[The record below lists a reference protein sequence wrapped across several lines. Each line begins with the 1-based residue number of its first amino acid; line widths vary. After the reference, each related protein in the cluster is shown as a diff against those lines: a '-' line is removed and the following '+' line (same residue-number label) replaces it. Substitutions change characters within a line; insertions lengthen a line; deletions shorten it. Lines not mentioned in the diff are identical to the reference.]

1 MQRAAASTLGVR
13 LQDCASH
20 CVTALRGSRLS
31 HDSGRSCEADAHGR
45 APRDEPASASPP
57 LSKAA
62 WGPAGTAVPP
72 KVPWKRHAR
81 PCPTTALIVIRTGD
95 RAGAQPPAERLAAA
109 ARPRVPGARRGA
121 ACRLFLLALQPLLS
135 RALVSSAV
143 SQPPLSLYRRPD
155 TLQPQPPHR
164 AGAPW
169 FLPTHLYNE
178 VAPVPGWGSAR
189 NPRCCHGLTRGPA
202 TS

>member
-31 HDSGRSCEADAHGR
+31 HDGGRSCEANAHGR
-45 APRDEPASASPP
+45 APRDQPASASPL

-95 RAGAQPPAERLAAA
+95 RAGAQPAAERLAAA
-109 ARPRVPGARRGA
+109 ARPACLGRDGVPPAGSSCWHFSPFCPGPSCPALCLSPLCHSTGDQTLCSHSHRTGLAPRGSCQPTSTTRSLRSPAGGQLGIPDA
-121 ACRLFLLALQPLLS
+121 A
-135 RALVSSAV
+135 
-143 SQPPLSLYRRPD
+143 
-155 TLQPQPPHR
+155 T
-164 AGAPW
+164 G
-169 FLPTHLYNE
+169 
-178 VAPVPGWGSAR
+178 
-189 NPRCCHGLTRGPA
+189 
-202 TS
+202 